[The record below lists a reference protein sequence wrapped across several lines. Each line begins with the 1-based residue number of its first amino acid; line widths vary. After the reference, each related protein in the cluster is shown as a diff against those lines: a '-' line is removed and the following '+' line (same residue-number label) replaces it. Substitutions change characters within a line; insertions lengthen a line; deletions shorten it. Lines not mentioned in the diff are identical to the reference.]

1 MTYFLLSNIKEDI
14 LKNVGKQT
22 VSVPIDF
29 HYMDEEKKN
38 TVVNWK
44 LKLFGYQHSSEYLL
58 LCSIKKESHRFG
70 TT

>member
-29 HYMDEEKKN
+29 HYMDEEKKKYSS
-38 TVVNWK
+38 K
-44 LKLFGYQHSSEYLL
+44 LETETLVTNILQNIFFCVQ
-58 LCSIKKESHRFG
+58 
-70 TT
+70 